1 MAIIDKISG
10 SLSKAS
16 AALKAVDSKTGG
28 LTSDIKTGAGKAKDL
43 INGVSSTAGCV
54 ASNLT
59 ELGSAIRDVLGLY
72 GEAKA
77 VITGIMG
84 AFQDVPKLLES
95 RFVGGPKDVLA
106 VADVYEI
113 TQHAVRTR
121 ASQLIDSVLKKLLNL
136 ARIPNKLFDECF
148 KPILDFFK
156 AVFDFL
162 KSRIEMYLE
171 KYLGKFSA
179 GSSRKIGD
187 IVIDYNVLG
196 YAKLDMFWDYRGEI
210 INIPPRGMST
220 YEVVTDILNT
230 NLGNGG
236 VSPLAT
242 AIDDTAEAVVNAQL
256 ITDMLTHGYNPP
268 LGEILA
274 GLSSDPVR
282 DTVCT
287 IVFPTAI
294 NPTGLPGPNGS
305 ELINGLTDSEGNPIT
320 FTAPITDH
328 PIYTPVLEID
338 PDLLSKTK
346 KPTAPGEKPLED
358 TALDLFIDDAIEDIL
373 PDMNADWHNNFL
385 SIPGINDFC
394 VSWSVCSTITGG
406 TTWSYT
412 AIEELL
418 KHVNVDALFARYPGL
433 IQMLLFFYRLPT
445 TSLILATEYDKL
457 IALIDKLK
465 PSWYRTERN
474 GESIGWLSNL
484 AYSSS
489 DALHLFSSYSGSQ
502 VVEESLI
509 ASTHRQNDILY
520 LLKNQYPLAAI

>member
-16 AALKAVDSKTGG
+16 AAIKAVDSKSAGI
-28 LTSDIKTGAGKAKDL
+28 SRDIKSGVGKARDL
-43 INGVSSTAGCV
+43 INGVTDTADCV
-54 ASNLT
+54 VSNLT

-77 VITGIMG
+77 AISGIMG

-95 RFVGGPKDVLA
+95 RFVGGPKDILA

-113 TQHAVRTR
+113 TEHAVRTR

-136 ARIPNKLFDECF
+136 ARIPSRLFDECF

-162 KSRIEMYLE
+162 KSRIE
-171 KYLGKFSA
+171 KYLGRFSP
-179 GSSRKIGD
+179 GTVNKMGD

-210 INIPPRGMST
+210 IDIPPRGMDT
-220 YEVVTDILNT
+220 YDVVTDILNT

-268 LGEILA
+268 LGEILD
-274 GLSSDPVR
+274 GLSSDSVR

-294 NPTGLPGPNGS
+294 NPTGLPGPNGN

-320 FTAPITDH
+320 FTAPTTDH
-328 PIYTPVLEID
+328 PVYTPILDLD
-338 PDLLSKTK
+338 PDFLA
-346 KPTAPGEKPLED
+346 KPKDPSTPDED
-358 TALDLFIDDAIEDIL
+358 TALDIFIDDAIEDII
-373 PDMNADWHNNFL
+373 PGMNADWHSDFL

-394 VSWSVCSTITGG
+394 VSWSMCSTITGG